1 MQITLHEH
9 LSWVDTSTKKCNRY
23 FWKMILVSSQTP
35 LTTQKSEFTTVGSCL
50 QILTML
56 TRVQGYS
63 TVKAILSGLTPSS
76 ICCWSIVF
84 VRAYKMGLSFC
95 SVKKQ
100 TNKQKN
106 TSIYI
111 QQYLSLT
118 KPGEGRT
125 QRLHRVLS
133 DELSE
138 SRKDAGQGEG
148 LTMKTWTHWKQGP
161 LVALNCMVL
170 SHLAELRKSS

>member
-9 LSWVDTSTKKCNRY
+9 LSWMDTSTKKWNRY

-84 VRAYKMGLSFC
+84 VRAYKWDWVFVVL
-95 SVKKQ
+95 KK
-100 TNKQKN
+100 KKP

-148 LTMKTWTHWKQGP
+148 LKMKTWTHWKQGP

-170 SHLAELRKSS
+170 SHLAELSKSS

>member
-95 SVKKQ
+95 SVKKNK
-100 TNKQKN
+100 TNKKTQAYTYSNIYHWLNQVRAEHRDYTEFYLMNYQKAEKM
-106 TSIYI
+106 
-111 QQYLSLT
+111 Q
-118 KPGEGRT
+118 GRE
-125 QRLHRVLS
+125 R
-133 DELSE
+133 D
-138 SRKDAGQGEG
+138 
-148 LTMKTWTHWKQGP
+148 
-161 LVALNCMVL
+161 
-170 SHLAELRKSS
+170 

>member
-9 LSWVDTSTKKCNRY
+9 LSWMDTSTKKWHRY
-23 FWKMILVSSQTP
+23 FWKMILVLSQTP

-56 TRVQGYS
+56 TQVQGYS
-63 TVKAILSGLTPSS
+63 TVKAILISGSTPSS

-84 VRAYKMGLSFC
+84 LCAYKMGLSFC
-95 SVKKQ
+95 SVKK
-100 TNKQKN
+100 KN

-138 SRKDAGQGEG
+138 SRKDAGQQCSF
-148 LTMKTWTHWKQGP
+148 LSQM
-161 LVALNCMVL
+161 LNYDI
-170 SHLAELRKSS
+170 SHDAQSRL

>member
-95 SVKKQ
+95 SVKKKQ
-100 TNKQKN
+100 TNKKTQAYTYSNIYHWLNQVRAEHRDYTEFYLMNYQKAEKM
-106 TSIYI
+106 
-111 QQYLSLT
+111 Q
-118 KPGEGRT
+118 GRE
-125 QRLHRVLS
+125 R
-133 DELSE
+133 D
-138 SRKDAGQGEG
+138 
-148 LTMKTWTHWKQGP
+148 
-161 LVALNCMVL
+161 
-170 SHLAELRKSS
+170 

>member
-1 MQITLHEH
+1 ML
-9 LSWVDTSTKKCNRY
+9 KK
-23 FWKMILVSSQTP
+23 
-35 LTTQKSEFTTVGSCL
+35 
-50 QILTML
+50 
-56 TRVQGYS
+56 
-63 TVKAILSGLTPSS
+63 
-76 ICCWSIVF
+76 
-84 VRAYKMGLSFC
+84 
-95 SVKKQ
+95 KKP
-100 TNKQKN
+100 

-148 LTMKTWTHWKQGP
+148 LKMKT
-161 LVALNCMVL
+161 
-170 SHLAELRKSS
+170 